1 MRDKVTEQRIQL
13 LHPKI
18 RYEAL
23 KVLELAEAKFPKN
36 MAIRVVQGLRTFE
49 EQDTLY
55 KQRPKVTNAK
65 GGQSFHNYG
74 LAIDFAILIDK
85 DNNGSYESISWD
97 TAADMDKDRIVDW
110 QEVVSEFEKAGWE
123 WGGKW
128 RTFKDL
134 PHCQK
139 VFGFTWQQLLAKY
152 NAKDFITGTKYV
164 NI

>member
-1 MRDKVTEQRIQL
+1 MRDKITEQRIAL
-13 LHPKI
+13 LHPKR
-18 RYEAL
+18 RYEVA
-23 KVLELAEAKFPKN
+23 KILELAEAKFPKN

-49 EQDTLY
+49 EQDALY
-55 KQRPKVTNAK
+55 NKKPKVSNAK

-74 LAIDFAILIDK
+74 LAIDFSLLHDK
-85 DNNGSYESISWD
+85 DNNGSYEELSWD
-97 TAADMDKDRIVDW
+97 TAIDFDKDGVIDW
-110 QEVVSEFEKAGWE
+110 QEVISEFEKAGWE

-139 VFGFTWQQLLAKY
+139 TDGYTWRQLLEKY
-152 NAKDFITGTKYV
+152 NNKDFIPGTKYI